1 MKPFLGSKAA
11 IKGKVLISRN
21 SPLTM
26 AGYCTQPLNIDKD
39 RALSMRGE
47 KAQFFPACKCLLRS
61 SQPWL
66 QRSKH
71 CTGLGRGGGGRESYA
86 GQVGNTQR
94 RGRMG
99 TTTPSSGLGAA
110 APPMP
115 RVKPASHPLGKK
127 GWEGGREGDVPP
139 RVVKRAGGAAA

>member
-21 SPLTM
+21 SSLTM

-39 RALSMRGE
+39 QALSMRGK

-71 CTGLGRGGGGRESYA
+71 CTGLGGGGETYA
-86 GQVGNTQR
+86 GQVGKTQR
-94 RGRMG
+94 RGRMS
-99 TTTPSSGLGAA
+99 TTTHSSRLGAA
-110 APPMP
+110 APSMP

-127 GWEGGREGDVPP
+127 GWEGGR
-139 RVVKRAGGAAA
+139 RAAPGC

>member
-71 CTGLGRGGGGRESYA
+71 CTGLGRGGEGVVRGSGGEHTKEGTDGHHDPLLRA
-86 GQVGNTQR
+86 GGC
-94 RGRMG
+94 G
-99 TTTPSSGLGAA
+99 SADAA
-110 APPMP
+110 CQTSQPPP
-115 RVKPASHPLGKK
+115 GKE
-127 GWEGGREGDVPP
+127 GMGGREGG
-139 RVVKRAGGAAA
+139 RRAAPGC